1 MQSSLLKINRLKQFL
16 KNIKLIN
23 ITMSKEKKG
32 MMFVLSSPSGAG
44 KTTLTK
50 KIAEHNLNFKISISH
65 TTRKPRPNEI
75 NGKDYHFV
83 SRKKFENSVKENNF
97 FEYANIFDNFYG
109 TLKKP
114 VLELLS
120 LGRDVLFDIDW
131 QGTQQL
137 KKIKNL
143 SLVTFFILP
152 PNIQALKKRLLNRHK
167 GQKELIEK
175 RMDNFNEETSHWNE
189 YNYVF
194 VNDDLDVCYEKILNV
209 IRSEKKGVRQKQ
221 NSNEIEKKI
230 KELIG

>member
-1 MQSSLLKINRLKQFL
+1 MAIQ
-16 KNIKLIN
+16 
-23 ITMSKEKKG
+23 KKG

-50 KIAEHNLNFKISISH
+50 KLAEHNSQFIISISH
-65 TTRKPRPNEI
+65 TTRKPRPSEV

-83 SRKKFENSVKENNF
+83 SKEEFSSLVKKNSF
-97 FEYANIFDNFYG
+97 FEHANIFDNCYG

-120 LGRDVLFDIDW
+120 YGKDVLFDIDW

-152 PNIQALKKRLLNRHK
+152 PNIKVLKERLLNRHELQEK
-167 GQKELIEK
+167 LIEK
-175 RMDNFNEETSHWNE
+175 RMSKFNEEISHWNE
-189 YNYVF
+189 YNYV
-194 VNDDLDVCYEKILNV
+194 VINDDLNKCYDEILRIIMSEKI
-209 IRSEKKGVRQKQ
+209 GVSQKQ
-221 NSNEIEKKI
+221 NLGEIKKKI
-230 KELIG
+230 KELVE

>member
-1 MQSSLLKINRLKQFL
+1 MAKR
-16 KNIKLIN
+16 
-23 ITMSKEKKG
+23 KKG

-50 KIAEHNLNFKISISH
+50 KIAENNKNFTISISH

-75 NGKDYHFV
+75 NGKDYQFV
-83 SRKKFENSVKENNF
+83 SVQEFNTLVKENNF
-97 FEYANIFDNFYG
+97 FEYANIFDNYYG

-137 KKIKNL
+137 KKIKHI

-152 PNIQALKKRLLNRHK
+152 PNIQVLKERLLNRHG
-167 GQKELIEK
+167 GQEKLIEK
-175 RMDNFNEETSHWNE
+175 RMNKFNEEASHWSE

-194 VNDDLDVCYEKILNV
+194 VNDDLDTCYKKILN
-209 IRSEKKGVRQKQ
+209 IIMSEKKGISQKQ

-230 KELIG
+230 KELIR